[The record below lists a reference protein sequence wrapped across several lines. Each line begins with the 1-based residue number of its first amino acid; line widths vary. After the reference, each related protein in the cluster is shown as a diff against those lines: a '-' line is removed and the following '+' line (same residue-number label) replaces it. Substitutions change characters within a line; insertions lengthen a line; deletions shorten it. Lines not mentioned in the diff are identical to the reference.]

1 MCTLRCQSCNQ
12 RYITNNKRFNAYN
25 RQVGFKSV
33 ATIGKAQQTATYSG
47 EAGVLEAKGRHDPC
61 VLPRAVPIVESMA
74 NLVVM
79 DLLLAQLARKAAAD
93 RLSSAGIPPILKGK
107 LN

>member
-1 MCTLRCQSCNQ
+1 M
-12 RYITNNKRFNAYN
+12 
-25 RQVGFKSV
+25 
-33 ATIGKAQQTATYSG
+33 TYSG
-47 EAGVLEAKGRHDPC
+47 DTGVLEAKGRHDPC

-107 LN
+107 RN